1 LPDVGIGEW
10 RKRMGGRGEAAAAQ
24 FLQAH
29 GYTVLAQ
36 NWRTR
41 GGEIDLVAERTGVLV
56 FVEVKAR
63 TSHRFGTP
71 EEAITP
77 AKRRKLIR
85 TAQAYLHSRGK
96 EDSEWRIDVIAL
108 DLDPA
113 GKVVR
118 LDHHE
123 DAVQG
128 GW

>member
-1 LPDVGIGEW
+1 
-10 RKRMGGRGEAAAAQ
+10 MGGRGEAAAAQ

-41 GGEIDLVAERTGVLV
+41 GGEIDLVVERTGVLV

-96 EDSEWRIDVIAL
+96 ADAEWRIDVIAL
-108 DLDPA
+108 DLDRS
-113 GKVVR
+113 GEVVR
-118 LDHHE
+118 LDHYE